1 MVILEAKLSSHAK
14 SICTRIP
21 EEETGKQDRNVSAH
35 RRVEAKRGK
44 SDLILQEQKP
54 VPSYFSLLAEA
65 V

>member
-1 MVILEAKLSSHAK
+1 MAKLTSHAK
-14 SICTRIP
+14 SIPAGIQ
-21 EEETGKQDRNVSAH
+21 EEETGKQDRNVSVH

-54 VPSYFSLLAEA
+54 VPSYFSLLAKA